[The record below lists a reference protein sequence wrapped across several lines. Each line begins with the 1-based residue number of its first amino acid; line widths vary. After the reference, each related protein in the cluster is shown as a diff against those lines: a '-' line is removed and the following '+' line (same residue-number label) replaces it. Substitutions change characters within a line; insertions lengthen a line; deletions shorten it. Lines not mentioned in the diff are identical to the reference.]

1 MSYTIGNWTVEP
13 LTTDSISTA
22 KALSLVDL
30 SYAADY
36 TVTERGTAEV
46 RLANTTGAGLAPVEQ
61 LRYGRTRVKDVY
73 ASNGLD
79 VPASQKCNVRDG
91 IRTLHECKYLL
102 KATNSVSGEELLLP
116 MRGWICL
123 EAPTVDFI
131 SSAALFD
138 LFKRTVGAALAT
150 GKTDGTL
157 VTDVARGDLDPTS

>member
-13 LTTDSISTA
+13 LTSDSISTA

-30 SYAADY
+30 DYATDY

-61 LRYGRTRVKDVY
+61 LRYGRTRVKDIY
-73 ASNGLD
+73 ASSMD
-79 VPASQKCNVRDG
+79 VPAGQKCNSKEG
-91 IRTLHECKYLL
+91 IRSLHEIRYLL
-102 KATNSVSGEELLLP
+102 KATNGVSGQELLLP

-123 EAPTVDFI
+123 EVPTVDFI
-131 SSAALFD
+131 SASALTD
-138 LFKRTVGAALAT
+138 LFKRTVSAALAT

-157 VTDVARGDLDPTS
+157 VADVARGDLDPTA